1 MGLEIGLDQYWRG
14 KGMDRQIPPG
24 HASMRQTEMGEAF
37 DKTLFAAID
46 AMEARKIPFA
56 MIGGIAA
63 SAISRP
69 RSTHDIDFFCRP
81 EDADAALE
89 ALSSA
94 GFETEKVD
102 ARWLYKGWM
111 GEMMVD
117 IIFKSEGDIYFDD
130 EMHKRASRV
139 PYHGRTIPA
148 VSPEDL
154 IVIKAAVAREDG
166 PHHWHDAL
174 AILSHATVDWNYL
187 MKRARKAARRI
198 LSLLIYAQS
207 NDIWIPNSIIVNL
220 FQSIFGDQ
228 VRPGE
233 TAWVPAGWGTQPQ
246 QQQTMQQT
254 MQQSLHSQ
262 QSLSPQTPAA
272 QAMQQAQR
280 SKSQVQN
287 QEGYFTEK
295 LREFIAKDPRTAALD
310 IRVYISSDSTIVARG
325 EVQNEEQRQAIQ
337 DVICEHALGYKCEN
351 QVKITHLTGPT
362 VEEVV

>member
-1 MGLEIGLDQYWRG
+1 
-14 KGMDRQIPPG
+14 MDRQIPPG

-37 DKTLFAAID
+37 DKTLFAAVD

-89 ALSSA
+89 ALAAA

-102 ARWLYKGWM
+102 TRWLYKGWM

-130 EMHKRASRV
+130 EMYKRASRV

-233 TAWVPAGWGTQPQ
+233 IAWTPNSWGTSPQ
-246 QQQTMQQT
+246 QQQSMQQT
-254 MQQSLHSQ
+254 MQQSMQ
-262 QSLSPQTPAA
+262 QSQAPMHSHTPAA
-272 QAMQQAQR
+272 AAMHHAQT
-280 SKSQVQN
+280 SKAQSQN
-287 QEGYFTEK
+287 QEAYFSEK

-310 IRVYISSDSTIVARG
+310 IRVYLSAGNTIVARG
-325 EVQNEEQRQAIQ
+325 EVQSEDQRQAIQ
-337 DVICEHALGYKCEN
+337 EVICEHAKGYKCEN
-351 QVKITHLTGPT
+351 QVKITQLTGPT